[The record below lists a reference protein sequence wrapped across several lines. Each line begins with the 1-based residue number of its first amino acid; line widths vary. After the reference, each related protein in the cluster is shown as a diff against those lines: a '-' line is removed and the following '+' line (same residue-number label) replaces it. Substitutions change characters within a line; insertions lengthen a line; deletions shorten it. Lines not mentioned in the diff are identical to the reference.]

1 MVLYSFDFFLFFFFV
16 FIVFWKLPKGFQL
29 AVLLLASYYFYASDR
44 PAYLGIIF
52 LTTIINYFGGRALGR
67 ESLNKKIILFL
78 TIFLDLSLLF
88 VFKYLNFFDYTISKV
103 GGFELPQFQFL
114 LPIGISFYTLQI
126 IGYLIDVYRGTI
138 KPEKNL
144 GVFALFVCFFPQLT
158 AGPIERAKRLLPQ
171 LREKH
176 VFNYEDVAA
185 GSKLFLLGL
194 FKKMA
199 IADNLAI
206 TVDRVFNSLPDYK
219 GLSLLIAIVFYSW
232 QIYMD
237 FSGYTDMARG
247 IAKMVG
253 INLMENF
260 NLPYF
265 ADSIQDFWRRWHI
278 SFSSWLRDYI
288 YIPLGGSRKGFIW
301 TLVNVIIVFAVS
313 GLWHGA
319 AWNFILW
326 GTLYG
331 LLMSVERIAKKIF
344 GEKISLPRL
353 VRIVYTYCVV
363 SILWVFFRAPTIS
376 DAFYIFR
383 NIFVGIKNIINP
395 DYIVASLS
403 HLFDFNTQEAILVL
417 GLLIIAISLDLL
429 QRKMLP
435 LDFLKK
441 KNVVVRYA
449 IYALMLF
456 MIIQLRNADI
466 KEFIYTRF

>member
-1 MVLYSFDFFLFFFFV
+1 
-16 FIVFWKLPKGFQL
+16 
-29 AVLLLASYYFYASDR
+29 
-44 PAYLGIIF
+44 
-52 LTTIINYFGGRALGR
+52 
-67 ESLNKKIILFL
+67 
-78 TIFLDLSLLF
+78 
-88 VFKYLNFFDYTISKV
+88 
-103 GGFELPQFQFL
+103 
-114 LPIGISFYTLQI
+114 
-126 IGYLIDVYRGTI
+126 
-138 KPEKNL
+138 
-144 GVFALFVCFFPQLT
+144 
-158 AGPIERAKRLLPQ
+158 
-171 LREKH
+171 
-176 VFNYEDVAA
+176 
-185 GSKLFLLGL
+185 
-194 FKKMA
+194 
-199 IADNLAI
+199 
-206 TVDRVFNSLPDYK
+206 
-219 GLSLLIAIVFYSW
+219 
-232 QIYMD
+232 
-237 FSGYTDMARG
+237 MARG

-456 MIIQLRNADI
+456 MITQLRNADI